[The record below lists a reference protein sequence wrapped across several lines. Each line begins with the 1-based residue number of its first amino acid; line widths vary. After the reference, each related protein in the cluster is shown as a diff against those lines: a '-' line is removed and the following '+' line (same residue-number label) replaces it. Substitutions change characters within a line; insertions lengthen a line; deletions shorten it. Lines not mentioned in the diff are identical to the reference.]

1 VLAGGRAR
9 RLGGADKAELVLA
22 GRPLIAHALARLGP
36 QCQGLAINAN
46 GDPARFA
53 AYGATVLPDT
63 VAGFVG
69 PLAGVLAGLDHA
81 RDNGFDDVLTLSVD
95 APFAPRDLAA
105 RLRQARTVGR
115 ADIAVAASGG
125 RRHHVIALW
134 PVRLAEA
141 LREALVGE
149 GLRKVERFVERGSV
163 VEVEWPAAPLDPFF
177 NVNTPE
183 DLAEAERL
191 ARSGVDG

>member
-1 VLAGGRAR
+1 MLAGGLAR
-9 RLGGADKAELVLA
+9 RLGGVDKAQVVLA

-36 QCQGLAINAN
+36 QCRRLAINAN
-46 GDPARFA
+46 GDASRLAVFGA
-53 AYGATVLPDT
+53 AVLPDSIP
-63 VAGFVG
+63 GFVG
-69 PLAGVLAGLDHA
+69 PLAGVLAGLDFA
-81 RDNGFDDVLTLSVD
+81 RAEGFDDVLTLSVD

-105 RLRQARTVGR
+105 RLRQARLASG

-134 PVRLAEA
+134 PVRIAA
-141 LREALVGE
+141 PLRRALVDE
-149 GLRKVERFVERGSV
+149 DLRKVERFVARWAV
-163 VEVEWPAAPLDPFF
+163 AEVAWTTAPSDPFF

-191 ARSGVDG
+191 AGSGVER